1 MVSADGASK
10 HEPKGMEVSEENHG
24 FSSEAFTGERV

>member
-1 MVSADGASK
+1 MVFAHGASK
-10 HEPKGMEVSEENHG
+10 EPEGMGGAEENHG